1 MLFKNKSRRNTL
13 LVYPI
18 LKIVLSLS
26 VILFAIFRN
35 RVYSVPPDIVFLK
48 IVDSIVFFQLTVFAI
63 LLIYRSIA
71 EIVNIQENRKKSSSS
86 LLRASYATEI
96 HLEDIVLSIQH
107 ADIVEYEIL
116 ADGQQIKMCI
126 I

>member
-48 IVDSIVFFQLTVFAI
+48 IVDSIGFFQLTVFAI

-96 HLEDIVLSIQH
+96 HLEDTLT
-107 ADIVEYEIL
+107 
-116 ADGQQIKMCI
+116 
-126 I
+126 